1 MINVLING
9 YYGKMGQ
16 VLANEVKEDNDMSLI
31 AGVDVNALN
40 TQSNFKVYNHI
51 FDCNDAIDVIIDF
64 SHPSSLSDLLKYAIE
79 KNIALVIGTTG
90 LTNDDM
96 DKIKTA
102 SEKIPVF
109 YSANMSLGIN
119 VLASILKDITPVLE
133 DTFDIEIVEKHHN
146 KKIDAPSGTAY
157 LLAEA
162 INSTLEDKKDYV
174 FDRHLKKEA
183 RDKNEIGIHSIR
195 GGTIV
200 GEHTVIFAGCD
211 EVIEIKHS
219 ASSKKIFAQGAIK
232 AAKFV
237 YNKENGFYNM
247 EKLMKKS

>member
-174 FDRHLKKEA
+174 FDRHFKKEA

>member
-9 YYGKMGQ
+9 FYGKMGQ
-16 VLANEVKEDNDMSLI
+16 VLANEVKQDNDMNLI
-31 AGVDVNALN
+31 AGVDKNAIS
-40 TQSNFKVYNHI
+40 THSDSKVYNYI
-51 FDCNDAIDVIIDF
+51 SDCNDAIDVIIDF
-64 SHPSSLSDLLKYAIE
+64 SHPDSLSDLLKYATE

-90 LTNDDM
+90 LTSNDM
-96 DKIKTA
+96 DKIKMA
-102 SEKIPVF
+102 AEKIPIF

-119 VLASILKDITPVLE
+119 VLVSILKNITPVLE
-133 DTFDIEIVEKHHN
+133 DTFDMEIVEKHHN

-157 LLAEA
+157 MLAEA

-174 FDRHLKKEA
+174 FDRHVKKEA

-232 AAKFV
+232 AAKFI
-237 YNKENGFYNM
+237 YNKESGFYNM
-247 EKLMKKS
+247 EDLMKM